1 MTCTWAY
8 LCLCTFVRV
17 YTHVTGTN
25 STHMGVLTC
34 KWALQHVYI
43 APAHV
48 SGCTCVLQ
56 QVLQQAEG
64 CTCAHVHVLGC
75 TRVLQHAHGCTCAHL
90 NIRLYTCVTA
100 GMQVYL
106 CLYAH
111 QGMHMCKQTLQH
123 TRVYLCLHTCV
134 LQHAH
139 GCTCALYTLEHFMK
153 DWVPWEGTHA
163 GVGEEHEEIGVAETK
178 R

>member
-1 MTCTWAY
+1 
-8 LCLCTFVRV
+8 
-17 YTHVTGTN
+17 
-25 STHMGVLTC
+25 MGVLTC